1 MAAMAADEKT
11 AMAAN
16 EHRHRATQAVMAV
29 MAADEK
35 MVMAADEHRH
45 RTAEQLLKKNP
56 HPGMPCLLS
65 EPC

>member
-16 EHRHRATQAVMAV
+16 EHHHRATQAAMAV

-35 MVMAADEHRH
+35 TVMAADEHRH
-45 RTAEQLLKKNP
+45 RAAKQLLKKNP
-56 HPGMPCLLS
+56 HPGVPGLLS